1 MRTAAPAATEDPA
14 APDKAPKPK
23 TLTLNFGPQH
33 PATHGTLRLV
43 LDIEGETIV
52 RCRPEIGFLHTG
64 FEKLGETLNYNKFVT
79 LSDRMNY
86 LSPLANNIGYVLAVE
101 KFLGVQITPRCTYFR
116 VILAEL
122 SRIADHALSVGLA
135 AMDVGAFT
143 AMLYAFRDREKLY
156 DVFEYTTGAR
166 LTTSFT
172 RVGGMARDVPQGF
185 DTLVTTFLE
194 GLTKTLDDVQG
205 LLDKNRIW
213 HQRTRGVG
221 KLSREDAVAYGVTG
235 PLLRASGMKW
245 DLRRARPYLCYP
257 DLEFDIPTDTACDT
271 EARYRVR
278 LAEIRES
285 AKIVRQAMARLPAG
299 EMNVQDPKIFLPK
312 KEVVYKN
319 MEALIYHFKLIMEG
333 HGLRPPVGQIYEAT
347 ESPNGE
353 LGFHLVSDGTDKPW
367 RLRVRP
373 PSFINYTAFP
383 KMVEGQTISDA
394 VATLGSLNIIAG
406 ELDR

>member
-1 MRTAAPAATEDPA
+1 MDTAVAAPPA
-14 APDKAPKPK
+14 GKK
-23 TLTLNFGPQH
+23 TLTINFGPQH

-43 LDIEGETIV
+43 MELDGETIV
-52 RCRPEIGFLHTG
+52 GCRPEIGFLHTG

-86 LSPLANNIGYVLAVE
+86 MSPLANNIGYVLAVE
-101 KFLGVQITPRCTYFR
+101 KFLGVHVTPRCSYYR

-122 SRIADHALSVGLA
+122 SRIADHLVCVGLA

-143 AMLYAFRDREKLY
+143 AMLYAFREREKLY
-156 DVFEYTTGAR
+156 DIFEHATGAR
-166 LTTSFT
+166 LTTSAT
-172 RVGGMARDVPQGF
+172 RVGGMGRDVPPDF
-185 DTLVTTFLE
+185 DRLVAAFLE
-194 GLTKTLDDVQG
+194 GLPRTLDDVQG

-213 HQRTRGVG
+213 HQRTRGIG
-221 KLSREDAVAYGVTG
+221 ILSRADAVRFGVTG
-235 PLLRASGMKW
+235 PLLRASGVAW

-257 DLEFDIPTDTACDT
+257 DLDFDIPTDDACDV

-278 LAEIRES
+278 LAEIKES
-285 AKIVRQAMARLPAG
+285 ARIVRQAMARLPAG
-299 EMNVQDPKIFLPK
+299 PMNVSDPKIFLPPK
-312 KEVVYKN
+312 DVVYKN
-319 MEALIYHFKLIMEG
+319 MEALIYHFKLIMDG
-333 HGLRPPVGQIYEAT
+333 HGLRPPAGQIYDAT

-353 LGFHLVSDGTDKPW
+353 LGFYLVSDGTEKPW

-383 KMVEGQTISDA
+383 QMVAGQTISDA
-394 VATLGSLNIIAG
+394 VAILGSLNIIAG